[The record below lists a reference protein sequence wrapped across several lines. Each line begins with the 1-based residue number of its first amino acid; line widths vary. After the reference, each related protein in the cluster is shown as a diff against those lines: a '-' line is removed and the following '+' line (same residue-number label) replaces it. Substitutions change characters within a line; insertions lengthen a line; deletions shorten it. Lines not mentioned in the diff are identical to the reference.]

1 VFDVLPDRTA
11 LQEKDKLVA
20 EVMRYVLF
28 KMQQTYTYTAKSTK
42 ASEGDKII

>member
-1 VFDVLPDRTA
+1 

-28 KMQQTYTYTAKSTK
+28 KMQQTYGKPTK
-42 ASEGDKII
+42 ASEGDQISCVVLG